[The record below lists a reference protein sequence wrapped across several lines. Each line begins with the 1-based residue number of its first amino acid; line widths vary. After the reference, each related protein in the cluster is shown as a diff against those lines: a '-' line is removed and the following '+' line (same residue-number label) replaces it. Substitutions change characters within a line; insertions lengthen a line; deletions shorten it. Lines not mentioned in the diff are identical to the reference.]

1 MMVVGLDPGS
11 RRFGVG
17 ILTEEGG
24 KIRLIHHETISL
36 REREFYPRMKVLWE
50 NLDAL
55 LERYSVTTAAMEEGF
70 LGRNPKSMSVLSQV
84 RGVATAMLLKHH
96 LPLTTYSPRTV
107 KQALTG
113 NGNAEKLQ
121 VHRMVERLLRI
132 ELPAGDHDRSDA
144 LAVAYCH
151 ILSASGP
158 GGRNFRPMDSRSG
171 V

>member
-24 KIRLIHHETISL
+24 ETCVIHHETIAL
-36 REREFYPRMKVLWE
+36 RAREFYPRMQVLWE
-50 NLDAL
+50 HLDAL
-55 LERYSVTTAAMEEGF
+55 FERYSVSTAAMEEGF
-70 LGRNPKSMSVLSQV
+70 LGRNPKSMNVLAQV
-84 RGVATAMLLKHH
+84 RGVATAMMIKHH
-96 LPLTTYSPRTV
+96 IPLTTYSPRTV

-132 ELPAGDHDRSDA
+132 ELPSGDHDRSDA

-151 ILSASGP
+151 ILSGMGP
-158 GGRNFRPMDSRSG
+158 GSEK
-171 V
+171 